1 MYLAAFSITTKPVTD
16 TRRQSDNVEAY
27 ELLRKTGL
35 EEVEA
40 IRLNEIIGEMASTN
54 IIARLESKMD
64 AQNRIIESKLDAQNS
79 KYRTLIIVISIIG
92 AAMTIILSISQLT
105 QS

>member
-1 MYLAAFSITTKPVTD
+1 MPLEED
-16 TRRQSDNVEAY
+16 TEAY
-27 ELLRKTGL
+27 LLLRKTGL

-40 IRLNEIIGEMASTN
+40 FKLLNIIGEMASEN
-54 IIARLESKMD
+54 IIARFESKMD
-64 AQNRIIESKLDAQNS
+64 AQNRIIESKMDAVNS
-79 KYRTLIIVISIIG
+79 KYKTLIIVISIIG